1 MFHDPDRFI
10 REKLQKKF
18 LSINTIRDGIM
29 AALLISLKEATY
41 KKGETSTPETWN
53 REKASEIRT
62 KASEAFTTIAAPSEY
77 PSLNQLQQVTA
88 SLKKSYGIDQLP
100 EEQKTAFE
108 TRCQA
113 LFKKFE
119 DNP

>member
-10 REKLQKKF
+10 AEKLQKKF

-29 AALLISLKEATY
+29 AALLISLREAAH
-41 KKGETSTPETWN
+41 EISAPETWN
-53 REKASEIRT
+53 REKASEIRAT
-62 KASEAFTTIAAPSEY
+62 ASEAFTAIAAPSEY

-88 SLKKSYGIDQLP
+88 SLKTFYKIEQLP

-119 DNP
+119 DSP